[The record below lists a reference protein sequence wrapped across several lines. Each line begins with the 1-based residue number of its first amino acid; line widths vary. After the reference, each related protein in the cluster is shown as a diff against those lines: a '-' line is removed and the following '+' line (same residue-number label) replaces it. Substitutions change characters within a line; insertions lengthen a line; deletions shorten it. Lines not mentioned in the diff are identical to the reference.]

1 MFFKTLIYP
10 PKHEFSGGGP
20 QRTDKVPTSAYPK
33 RISKKTNELEWSWR
47 REAREGPATVK
58 DVLLSKGAAD

>member
-1 MFFKTLIYP
+1 M
-10 PKHEFSGGGP
+10 
-20 QRTDKVPTSAYPK
+20 DKVPTSTYPK
-33 RISKKTNELEWSWR
+33 RISNKTNELEWSWR